1 MDNNRIYQKIYDI
14 ASQLLKE
21 NAVYTRADLAY
32 ELQDFGIKADSF
44 EIGMLVWKAY
54 KYFNDNEA
62 IRHSFYDNEKK
73 DPLVDEYRTDYL
85 IETNDNTS
93 LFPLLQQKLA
103 KGNQALNQLENTVTQ
118 TLREQAVSGSIS
130 TLNTLTGTQGIVKV
144 KNEATAVF
152 NLYSELVGNYDDAK
166 HQIQAVTTDFVKL
179 RGQIC
184 DTYRQY
190 ALVLTDAFGDSI
202 KTVSPELFDF
212 DSIEW
217 LDVHGMLQNVK
228 LDYDKINEKCSTLM
242 SSITDSF
249 AQSLKTASQ
258 SYKAAGSKQIGLVL
272 AGLNMVSHY
281 IDAGQKT
288 AELKQD
294 LLTLK
299 NSVKHDVTLI
309 KGDMGRLFVI
319 YKTLNDLYIPQAEAF
334 CRFSKQVLSGEW
346 QQLTQALYA
355 DTDIQ
360 SLKEERDEALES
372 YKTLEREMTDEQLNI
387 DYYTTRI
394 EECRQLLDGMQ
405 TQYQQ
410 AQASKPEKPFFLTN
424 LLTLGSA
431 KQKYNQNIYDWNQA
445 CAPVIS
451 QYEEMQ
457 TDMKLDS
464 DELEQLQQHLNEN
477 KRTHQLLKEKLHR
490 LNREIMNNIN
500 VSPALQM
507 KLLPHLES
515 MVKLLRIA
523 REIANSKLDNKLVKT
538 VSITRQNTELP
549 QELKQ
554 NLQLFADTL
563 REHAS
568 IDDETAKNSFYAVSD
583 EYPTDSR
590 QSTSDGN
597 VTEADFAQLSDA
609 ENTAIQ
615 NTVNL
620 LESWSRLKAMQEQSA
635 IAHQAYDKE
644 LEKLQEAFRN
654 NLADIDNRGVIL
666 RESLKKINTATS
678 EEELKEGL
686 LSLAQKEGES
696 FSKEEWNEFLNGTKT
711 IEL

>member
-431 KQKYNQNIYDWNQA
+431 KQKYNRNIYDWNQA

-477 KRTHQLLKEKLHR
+477 KRTHQLLKEKLHL

>member
-166 HQIQAVTTDFVKL
+166 HQIQAITTDFVKL

-319 YKTLNDLYIPQAEAF
+319 SFQAN
-334 CRFSKQVLSGEW
+334 G
-346 QQLTQALYA
+346 
-355 DTDIQ
+355 
-360 SLKEERDEALES
+360 
-372 YKTLEREMTDEQLNI
+372 
-387 DYYTTRI
+387 
-394 EECRQLLDGMQ
+394 
-405 TQYQQ
+405 
-410 AQASKPEKPFFLTN
+410 
-424 LLTLGSA
+424 
-431 KQKYNQNIYDWNQA
+431 
-445 CAPVIS
+445 
-451 QYEEMQ
+451 
-457 TDMKLDS
+457 
-464 DELEQLQQHLNEN
+464 
-477 KRTHQLLKEKLHR
+477 
-490 LNREIMNNIN
+490 NN
-500 VSPALQM
+500 
-507 KLLPHLES
+507 
-515 MVKLLRIA
+515 
-523 REIANSKLDNKLVKT
+523 
-538 VSITRQNTELP
+538 
-549 QELKQ
+549 
-554 NLQLFADTL
+554 
-563 REHAS
+563 
-568 IDDETAKNSFYAVSD
+568 
-583 EYPTDSR
+583 
-590 QSTSDGN
+590 
-597 VTEADFAQLSDA
+597 
-609 ENTAIQ
+609 
-615 NTVNL
+615 
-620 LESWSRLKAMQEQSA
+620 
-635 IAHQAYDKE
+635 
-644 LEKLQEAFRN
+644 
-654 NLADIDNRGVIL
+654 
-666 RESLKKINTATS
+666 
-678 EEELKEGL
+678 
-686 LSLAQKEGES
+686 
-696 FSKEEWNEFLNGTKT
+696 
-711 IEL
+711 